1 MTEEHAR
8 VNAACDQ
15 LVVDRRSDETLVT
28 TLDSRAIQA
37 EDRSNALRQELG
49 GQLRQEQLS
58 NQRII
63 EASVRKI
70 QRTSLIESFNA

>member
-1 MTEEHAR
+1 MVAAR
-8 VNAACDQ
+8 LRLKQACN
-15 LVVDRRSDETLVT
+15 
-28 TLDSRAIQA
+28 
-37 EDRSNALRQELG
+37 DRSNALRQELG

-70 QRTSLIESFNA
+70 QMTSLIESFNA

>member
-28 TLDSRAIQA
+28 TLDSRAIHA

-70 QRTSLIESFNA
+70 QMTSLIESFNA